1 MKYDISIES
10 DLNNLLNKSYLD
22 EYKIEEHMSLEDA
35 ANEICGILSE
45 EQQLA
50 QEGIMETFRKVKAF
64 IIAIFRKIINVIKMW
79 WKKRAI
85 KKLGKVLRSKLAPL
99 SMGGQILWLM
109 SVIVRNQIKYGISN
123 ASVEIY
129 NDGEIAI
136 EAPQIN
142 PGAFLGSLGAGG
154 SATSFQ
160 NMNFGS
166 HNGYVGATGYNNPP
180 TAKVLQSAPPTP
192 TGGTAGGGTAGG
204 GTAGGAVSN
213 IRNITNDALLLI
225 LAVCSSGDF
234 LVKISGLKRRIKD
247 LSISDMERTVAGFRK
262 LLPPE
267 AMRFIRHGG
276 IFGHENFTD
285 SPGLRS
291 LCGVAAGQL
300 GLDTKLADISDFTRD
315 TANNTY
321 QAIVLDGDT
330 MMFRIAQYLGHVID
344 AMRSAGMFKNG
355 GVTITSTVSL
365 MNLFA
370 VYNKSSAAVKNKFD
384 RMLTGLVGDIK
395 PFTKGD
401 ATMVER
407 SLSELVDF
415 YNLFTLKAMHFMDT
429 LESEEKEGMRPIIR
443 ISKEILHQIF
453 GLINHCNYLVS
464 DIDMTKYDIDL
475 NSDEQLVDEIL
486 SGNYED
492 AMESDASDDDFD
504 FEL

>member
-22 EYKIEEHMSLEDA
+22 EYKMEEHMSLEDA

-45 EQQLA
+45 EQQIA
-50 QEGIMETFRKVKAF
+50 QEGIMETFRKIKAF
-64 IIAIFRKIINVIKMW
+64 VIAIFRKIINVIKMW

-85 KKLGKVLRSKLAPL
+85 KRLGKVLRSKLAPL

-109 SVIVRNQIKYGISN
+109 SVIARNQIKYGISN

-142 PGAFLGSLGAGG
+142 PGQFLSSLGGSGG
-154 SATSFQ
+154 ATSFQ
-160 NMNFGS
+160 NMSFGS
-166 HNGYVGATGYNNPP
+166 HNGYVGATGFNNPP
-180 TAKVLQSAPPTP
+180 TPTVKVLSSAPPTP
-192 TGGTAGGGTAGG
+192 TGTTGGAGGGT
-204 GTAGGAVSN
+204 TGGAVSTA
-213 IRNITNDALLLI
+213 RNITNDALLLI

-267 AMRFIRHGG
+267 AMRFIRNGG

-291 LCGVAAGQL
+291 LCGVAALQL
-300 GLDTKLADISDFTRD
+300 GLDTKLADINDFTKD
-315 TANNTY
+315 TANAAY

-330 MMFRIAQYLGHVID
+330 MMFRLAQYLGHVID
-344 AMRSAGMFKNG
+344 AMRSAGMFQNG

-370 VYNKSSAAVKNKFD
+370 VYNKSSAATKSKFD
-384 RMLTGLVGDIK
+384 RLLTGLVGDIK

-415 YNLFTLKAMHFMDT
+415 YNLFTLKALHFMDT
-429 LESEEKEGMRPIIR
+429 LEPEEKEGMRPIIR

-464 DIDMTKYDIDL
+464 DIDMTIYDIDL

-492 AMESDASDDDFD
+492 ALESEASDED
-504 FEL
+504 FEFEL